1 MKKFVINYHTGVKNE
16 VTANDLEDV
25 KQIALE
31 GISYT
36 QENVS
41 IEDSEGNVLT
51 VARWYGVVPEEDDQV
66 LVQIGDFGF
75 YQLWEDELD

>member
-31 GISYT
+31 GIAYT

-41 IEDSEGNVLT
+41 IEDTEGNVLT
-51 VARWYGVVPEEDDQV
+51 VARWYSVEPEEDDQI
-66 LVQIGDFGF
+66 LTQIGNYGF
-75 YQLWEDELD
+75 YQLWEDEL